1 MPQVVRSSQ
10 PDSSPGRMSR
20 KRKGE
25 CGAVLCHAQGAARPP
40 GVLEDA
46 MGLLVE
52 GLREQVAHGAR
63 FAAEEIAE

>member
-1 MPQVVRSSQ
+1 
-10 PDSSPGRMSR
+10 MSR

-46 MGLLVE
+46 MGLVVE